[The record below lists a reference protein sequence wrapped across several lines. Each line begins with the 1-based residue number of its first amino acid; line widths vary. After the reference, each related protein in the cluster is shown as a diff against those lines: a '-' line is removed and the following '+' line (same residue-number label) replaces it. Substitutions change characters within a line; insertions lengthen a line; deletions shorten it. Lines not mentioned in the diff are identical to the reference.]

1 MQGQPPAHLFVAIV
15 AIGMFLRSVPGVQGV
30 DDFQPSYGFDHLV
43 VPVSTL
49 LGHPS
54 DFALPGGAVLT
65 PVLPEEASET
75 APVDKRAFRR
85 FRTTTS
91 SEYQM
96 CNPSR
101 GEVIKFLLALQE
113 AKKGQNYNRLIQLC
127 NRKSSAGAI
136 DTNIRFLG

>member
-1 MQGQPPAHLFVAIV
+1 MQGLPPAHLFVAIV
-15 AIGMFLRSVPGVQGV
+15 AIVLFLRSVPGVQGA
-30 DDFQPSYGFDHLV
+30 DDFQPSYGLDHLV

-54 DFALPGGAVLT
+54 DFDLPGGAVLT
-65 PVLPEEASET
+65 PILPEE